1 MKNFIYD
8 LTTTVF
14 LFLTAIIWGFAFLF
28 QKTAM
33 ESLGPYYFTGFR
45 FLLGTFLFLFH
56 NNKDDSKLFAHFHL
70 WRVFFDCMLEKIA
83 AALYLPMPA
92 KFNSFSSESG
102 ILP

>member
-1 MKNFIYD
+1 MKNFTYD

-45 FLLGTFLFLFH
+45 FLLGTLVLFPFTIYNRFLPT
-56 NNKDDSKLFAHFHL
+56 
-70 WRVFFDCMLEKIA
+70 RKIKWIA
-83 AALYLPMPA
+83 NSP
-92 KFNSFSSESG
+92 FNTLNVCWNLSG
-102 ILP
+102 IWKTILQQIGLEL